1 MLRHIGLLLGIVL
14 LTIVLPLDSK
24 AIAGEKKPPARN
36 WRSVNDFLYAID
48 YNNLKAIGK
57 TKFDLVILDADNFE
71 ADDLR
76 YSPKALAE
84 LKRSKGGNKLLLAY
98 ICIGEAESFRA
109 YWKPAWD
116 KTKDGKP
123 DKGAPNWLGR
133 NIYPEW
139 EGSYVVK
146 YWDVEWQKLVLR
158 RIDGIIAAGFDGIY
172 LDRVDSY
179 EYWMPGGRSKAN
191 YKEAERKMI
200 DFVKLIARHARK
212 KGRADFGVFPQ
223 GGFGLAEHA
232 DYVAVTTGIGNEDNW
247 FNGNSRNGQGETKE
261 ILKYLDT
268 FKKAGKLVLVTDY
281 VTRTPLIYDFYS
293 NARSKGYIP
302 YATVRP
308 LNKLTVNQ
316 GFAPD

>member
-1 MLRHIGLLLGIVL
+1 MLFFTRFFFSFFLIFSVFSLSFPV
-14 LTIVLPLDSK
+14 
-24 AIAGEKKPPARN
+24 IAKEKPPVSRN

-48 YNNLKAIGK
+48 YTNLNAISK
-57 TKFDLVILDADNFE
+57 TKFDLVILDADNYE
-71 ADDLR
+71 QSDLR
-76 YSPKALAE
+76 YSPKQLSA

-109 YWKPAWD
+109 YWNPAWD
-116 KTKDGKP
+116 KNEDGKP
-123 DKGAPNWLGR
+123 DKGAPKWLGR

-146 YWDVEWQKLVLR
+146 YWEPEWQKLVLN

-191 YKEAERKMI
+191 YKAAERKMV

-212 KGRADFGVFPQ
+212 KGRPDFGVFPQ

-232 DYVAVTTGIGNEDNW
+232 DYVSVTTGIGNEDNW
-247 FNGNSRNGQGETKE
+247 FSDNSRNGKGETEE
-261 ILKYLDT
+261 ILQHLDT
-268 FKKAGKLVLVTDY
+268 FKKSGKLILVTDY
-281 VTRTPLIYDFYS
+281 VTKTPLIKDFYT
-293 NARSKGYIP
+293 NARSKGYVP

-308 LNKLTVNQ
+308 LNRLTMNK
-316 GFAPD
+316 GFEPD